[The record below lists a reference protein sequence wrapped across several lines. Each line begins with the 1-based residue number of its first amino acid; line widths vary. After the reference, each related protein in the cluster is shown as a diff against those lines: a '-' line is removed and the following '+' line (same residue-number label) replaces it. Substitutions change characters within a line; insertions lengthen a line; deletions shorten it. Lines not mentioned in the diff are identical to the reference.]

1 MKREE
6 LKNLGLEDY
15 QIEKV
20 MSAYGKDVQ
29 DLQKQVTDLASER
42 DSFKSQF
49 EESGKTIQ
57 ELQEKA
63 RGNEEAQ
70 KAITEWQKQAEEAQ
84 AALTNTQ
91 KNNAIELA
99 LRDAGALNAKAVKA
113 LLDEYTINFKDG
125 KISGLDEQI
134 KSLREAKDSNFLF
147 ESKKPAELEETP
159 KPKITLQGNPNPN
172 NNTDESLDQK
182 ILKRLSDK

>member
-6 LKNLGLEDY
+6 LKNLGLEED

-20 MSAYGKDVQ
+20 MSAYGKDLQ
-29 DLQKQVTDLASER
+29 DLQKQVTDLTSER

-49 EESGKTIQ
+49 EESGKTIE
-57 ELQEKA
+57 ELQGKA
-63 RGNEEAQ
+63 KDNEEAQ
-70 KAITEWQKQAEEAQ
+70 KAIAEWQKQAEKAQ

-113 LLDEYTINFKDG
+113 LLDGDIINFKDG
-125 KISGLDEQI
+125 KISGLEEQI
-134 KSLREAKDSNFLF
+134 KELKAAEDSNFLF
-147 ESKKPAELEETP
+147 KSDQSAEPQETP
-159 KPKITLQGNPNPN
+159 KPKITLPGNPNPN
-172 NNTDESLDQK
+172 SESNESLAEK
-182 ILKRLSDK
+182 IANRLSK